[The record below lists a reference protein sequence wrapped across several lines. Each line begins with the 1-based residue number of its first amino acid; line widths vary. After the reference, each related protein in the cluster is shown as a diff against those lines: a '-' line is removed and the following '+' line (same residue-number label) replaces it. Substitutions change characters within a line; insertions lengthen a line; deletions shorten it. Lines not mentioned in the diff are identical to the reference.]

1 MPPTKTIQTFP
12 DKVALEATRPD
23 EAVKQNVTF
32 ADGFEV
38 EQGDVIGIIT
48 ASGLAR
54 RRSHTAATGTGFAVD
69 SNTGQ
74 VEDAGVFAPGDVL
87 KLEDGTTIGT
97 VQSVDTSTT
106 PDTVALT
113 GNAAVAVASGD
124 AVLGSDGSQVAQ
136 GISDAANDGND
147 DTPADVFIGGF
158 LVAALLRG
166 LDASAKA
173 ELGGATLLGVFKF

>member
-1 MPPTKTIQTFP
+1 MGTKTVKTFP
-12 DKVALEATRPD
+12 DRVAIEATRPD

-38 EQGDVIGIIT
+38 EQGDVIGIIA

-54 RRSHTAATGTGFAVD
+54 RRSRTTAAGTGFAVD

-74 VEDAGVFAPGDVL
+74 VTDASVFAAGDVL
-87 KLEDGTTIGT
+87 KSEDGTIIGT
-97 VQSVDTSTT
+97 VQSIDTTTT

-124 AVLGSDGSQVAQ
+124 AVLASDGSQVAQ
-136 GISDAANDGND
+136 GISDAANDGED
-147 DTPADVFIGGF
+147 DMPADVFISGM
-158 LVAALLRG
+158 LVASLLRG